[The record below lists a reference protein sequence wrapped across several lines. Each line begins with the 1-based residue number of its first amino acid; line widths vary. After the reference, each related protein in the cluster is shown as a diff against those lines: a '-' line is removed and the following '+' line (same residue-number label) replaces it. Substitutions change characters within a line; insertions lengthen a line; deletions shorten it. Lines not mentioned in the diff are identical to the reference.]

1 VITRVPRIAVRRPI
15 QVLAIWAVLV
25 GALAIIGILVRMRE
39 EYVRMQSNQQ
49 AVRFGIEKTG
59 RIVTGAA
66 AIMVGTF
73 FAFALTPLTIV
84 RELGIGLCSAI
95 LIDATRM
102 RLGLLPAVMRLAGD
116 WAWWMPGWLD
126 ERLPTIDIEGAAFEA
141 ETERLGSRPVDGA
154 GFA

>member
-1 VITRVPRIAVRRPI
+1 MITRVARIAVRRPI
-15 QVLAIWAVLV
+15 QVLAIWAELV

-73 FAFALTPLTIV
+73 FAFALT
-84 RELGIGLCSAI
+84 R
-95 LIDATRM
+95 
-102 RLGLLPAVMRLAGD
+102 
-116 WAWWMPGWLD
+116 
-126 ERLPTIDIEGAAFEA
+126 
-141 ETERLGSRPVDGA
+141 
-154 GFA
+154 